1 MNTFLSSQ
9 GSPTIVPSEVIRAT
23 EEEKQ
28 AQIKTV
34 ENLKTN
40 YGSKA
45 SEGIKKVQMA
55 AISNKNIFEELMEV
69 SKYAS
74 LGEITDAL
82 FEVGGQ
88 YRRNM

>member
-1 MNTFLSSQ
+1 
-9 GSPTIVPSEVIRAT
+9 
-23 EEEKQ
+23 
-28 AQIKTV
+28 
-34 ENLKTN
+34 
-40 YGSKA
+40 
-45 SEGIKKVQMA
+45 MA